1 MNLFVTAGAVVIAF
15 GYAFYIKAILAGN
28 ADLTEKSL
36 MAAVA
41 DWLAKNGVKSQP
53 KVWFF
58 YYLSLVFEAA
68 YLYCAYRAF
77 DNLAFQILTSAVI
90 GVEAYTF
97 SRLHQRIWQFFHGR
111 ITLGDVF
118 IWRAERI
125 SALALFTHAMIVLLY
140 PLASRL

>member
-1 MNLFVTAGAVVIAF
+1 MELFVTAGAVVIAF
-15 GYAFYIKAILAGN
+15 GYAFYIRAILSGN

-41 DWLAKNGVKSQP
+41 DWLAENGAKSQP

-58 YYLSLVFEAA
+58 YYLSLLLEAA
-68 YLYCAYRAF
+68 YLYGAYRAH
-77 DNLAFQILTSAVI
+77 DNPAFQVLTSAVI

-111 ITLGDVF
+111 VTLGEVF
-118 IWRAERI
+118 LWRAERI
-125 SALALFTHAMIVLLY
+125 SALALFAHAMIVLLY